1 MQLTSTLLSWILAHH
16 VGLCSREVLTLKK
29 GRKVNCRWQR
39 AERAFWAWCIFD
51 DQNYS
56 NVLEGQLRSVW
67 YSLQSFFQ
75 SFGDDCV
82 SLLQRWM
89 NTVNLFCSLMLCL
102 VLTGSLASGY
112 LPQKFPSTYLTQVHG
127 GLLYL
132 LRSEGKAM
140 WPAETLTHWHHSE
153 SLVYYS
159 CCGWVL
165 PLFYFPVKANPC
177 LPACVLCNMR
187 SVTKYM
193 EEKLNFAALLSASRY
208 GFISYADGTVEN
220 IIWPRVFYI
229 FSTFLFFLYQTLQ
242 RNDSGQSCSDAF
254 CIITCT
260 QCCHKLFLSSFT
272 FFSVPPFC
280 APSRIILDFIWCSGL
295 PLALSIKSSITQLEI
310 RKLSH
315 EPCASTIGG

>member
-229 FSTFLFFLYQTLQ
+229 FSTFFIYFISDTAEKRFRAVLFRCLLYHHLYTMLSQALPFLVHFLFCPSLLRSLSYYIRFHLMFRTAI
-242 RNDSGQSCSDAF
+242 GAF
-254 CIITCT
+254 H
-260 QCCHKLFLSSFT
+260 QKFNNS
-272 FFSVPPFC
+272 
-280 APSRIILDFIWCSGL
+280 AGN
-295 PLALSIKSSITQLEI
+295 
-310 RKLSH
+310 
-315 EPCASTIGG
+315 